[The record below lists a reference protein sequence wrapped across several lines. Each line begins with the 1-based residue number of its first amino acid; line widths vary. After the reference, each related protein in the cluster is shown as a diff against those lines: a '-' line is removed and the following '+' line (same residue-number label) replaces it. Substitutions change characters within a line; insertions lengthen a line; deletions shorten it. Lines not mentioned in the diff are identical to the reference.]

1 MKRTV
6 TILMA
11 LVFLPVLL
19 GAGADR
25 PVKRTGDNQA
35 QRPAVVSDRTV
46 QPEATVVVPAVEA
59 AIPEVTAANSA
70 PNYNLDWWSI
80 NGGGDVAATSASY
93 QMGMSVGQSV
103 AGAASSASYGMGIG
117 FWYGAASASCPITM
131 TGDVNTNG
139 SITSADIIYLVGYVF
154 KGGAA
159 PLPCAAAG
167 DVNCNGS
174 VTSADIIYLVGYVF
188 KGGPPPCDVCTM
200 IPGSW
205 SCP

>member
-1 MKRTV
+1 MRRLLTLTLAPLAIMVLVAGAGTKGEIKSDQQPVRTV
-6 TILMA
+6 EKLAPTDA
-11 LVFLPVLL
+11 K
-19 GAGADR
+19 A
-25 PVKRTGDNQA
+25 
-35 QRPAVVSDRTV
+35 
-46 QPEATVVVPAVEA
+46 
-59 AIPEVTAANSA
+59 PEVRVESTESA
-70 PNYNLDWWSI
+70 PSFNTASNAATYNLDWWSI
-80 NGGGDVAATSASY
+80 NGGGDVAASSASY

-117 FWYGAASASCPITM
+117 FWYGAAAAAACPITA
-131 TGDVNTNG
+131 TGDVNVNG

-188 KGGPPPCDVCTM
+188 KGGPAPCDVCTLV
-200 IPGSW
+200 PGTW
-205 SCP
+205 ACP